1 MTNYGVTYAESIHF
15 LSLLLLVPSQSGGH
29 NEFYSLNM
37 EYTFVPCIV
46 QDAMDS
52 MVEIWQKKS
61 PFTVRG
67 RQKYVVNAVLGEVK
81 EDPYARAGRF
91 S

>member
-1 MTNYGVTYAESIHF
+1 
-15 LSLLLLVPSQSGGH
+15 
-29 NEFYSLNM
+29 M